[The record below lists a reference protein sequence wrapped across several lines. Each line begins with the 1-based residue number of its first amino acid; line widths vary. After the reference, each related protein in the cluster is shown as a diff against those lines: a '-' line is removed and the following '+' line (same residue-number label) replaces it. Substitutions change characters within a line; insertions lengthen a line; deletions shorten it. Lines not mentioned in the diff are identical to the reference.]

1 MRKSL
6 ALATLLGLLSTPQTL
21 LGQGA
26 AIGVRAGTLGLGG
39 ELALG
44 LTDYV
49 VLRGGYGWFPLEFEG
64 TYDDVDYTVSPP
76 NSIGTVGID
85 LYPGGGSFRLMGGI
99 MFRKGD
105 VTMETGELADLG
117 EIGDTEYD
125 VPGTLLGTLV
135 TKTTAPFAGIGFG
148 RHTRAGF
155 GLSMEFGVA
164 FVGEPEVELEASGPI
179 TSVPGFQE
187 ELQKEAG
194 YLEEDLGGILKFW
207 PIVSIGMKIPLG

>member
-1 MRKSL
+1 MRKL
-6 ALATLLGLLSTPQTL
+6 LTTAALFGLLLGPQTL
-21 LGQGA
+21 SGQGA
-26 AIGVRAGTLGLGG
+26 AIGARAGTLGLGG

-49 VLRGGYGWFPLEFEG
+49 VVRGGYGWFPLEFKG

-76 NSIGTVGID
+76 SSMGTVGID

-99 MFRKGD
+99 LLREGD
-105 VTMETGELADLG
+105 ISMETDELVDLG
-117 EIGDTEYD
+117 EIGDNEYEEL
-125 VPGTLLGTLV
+125 GTLRGTLV
-135 TKTTAPFAGIGFG
+135 TKSTAPFAGIGFG

-164 FVGEPEVELEASGPI
+164 FVGDPDVELEASGPV

-187 ELQKEAG
+187 DLQREAD
-194 YLEEDLGGILKFW
+194 YLKEDLGGILKFW